1 MTLNQGH
8 TSKKWRSTSSRYT
21 PVQSMRLYTGVSRLG
36 ELIINSTI
44 LTVTCVL
51 TRARSM
57 MVCKTTRCISSLLSQ
72 SPKNKRYMR
81 SEMGM
86 VQKLANQLLEEQDI
100 PLQLNLLGILVRI
113 SPQRLQDLNQYAKQL
128 FSGTLVPPFLRIAPE
143 RFVADAREFILAV
156 QETKS
161 DALFGWTLRSD
172 SVRMASLSKVEPHVC
187 YVDFNLLNMQV
198 TPQEKGDDETL
209 TIPYGDMMHW
219 MFDINDHFVLVT
231 KEIKAID
238 IKVNSK
244 REATRIQRTL
254 EAAQVHQHEKSSVP
268 LSAVFSATVNAS
280 PGSSSSFQP
289 INCIQKALSVIDQ
302 SNSPLHASEQHQHEK
317 SSVPLSAAFST
328 IVNANPSLQPHSLI
342 QNALSVIDQNNSP
355 LCASETNCQMNT
367 KPAPQPTQTPADD
380 GNKENVPPEANQ
392 GLLSQGSQGSRGLNS
407 NSTVT
412 QWLDLVESCYTLEP
426 EPEPK
431 GDMEALVRSASRLL
445 DSAPENC
452 RGIETFNNEERL
464 HHSRAPAHAQSTPA
478 TPLPGA
484 LLLDSGPRQQFLAS
498 LNVLG
503 QAMFDQIEQRI
514 QDSLMDK
521 DSLFQRLERKV
532 DEAVESRVREEFLKI
547 SRTIEAA
554 NTRDTRH

>member
-1 MTLNQGH
+1 MTCFH
-8 TSKKWRSTSSRYT
+8 SSK
-21 PVQSMRLYTGVSRLG
+21 
-36 ELIINSTI
+36 
-44 LTVTCVL
+44 
-51 TRARSM
+51 
-57 MVCKTTRCISSLLSQ
+57 
-72 SPKNKRYMR
+72 
-81 SEMGM
+81 
-86 VQKLANQLLEEQDI
+86 
-100 PLQLNLLGILVRI
+100 
-113 SPQRLQDLNQYAKQL
+113 
-128 FSGTLVPPFLRIAPE
+128 
-143 RFVADAREFILAV
+143 
-156 QETKS
+156 
-161 DALFGWTLRSD
+161 
-172 SVRMASLSKVEPHVC
+172 
-187 YVDFNLLNMQV
+187 
-198 TPQEKGDDETL
+198 
-209 TIPYGDMMHW
+209 
-219 MFDINDHFVLVT
+219 
-231 KEIKAID
+231 
-238 IKVNSK
+238 
-244 REATRIQRTL
+244 
-254 EAAQVHQHEKSSVP
+254 HQHEKSSVP

-328 IVNANPSLQPHSLI
+328 IVNATPSLQPNSLI

-367 KPAPQPTQTPADD
+367 TPAPQPTQTPADD

-392 GLLSQGSQGSRGLNS
+392 GLLSQGSRGRNS

-412 QWLDLVESCYTLEP
+412 QWLDLVENCYTLEP

-484 LLLDSGPRQQFLAS
+484 LLLDSGLRQQFLAS

-503 QAMFDQIEQRI
+503 QVSKKKKTSNKLNLQHGSCNSYRLPLSLWFQAMFDQIEQRI

-532 DEAVESRVREEFLKI
+532 DEAVESRVREEYVLAARRSGFGSSYQSIRPLI
-547 SRTIEAA
+547 SFYK
-554 NTRDTRH
+554 

>member
-1 MTLNQGH
+1 MPLLAELLAHAEEDNTTIEKALYIILAILTIEQSHQASHDPETWTYLKEMAIDILQSAISDGVQGKRKLFPKFLAALVGIIINEKD
-8 TSKKWRSTSSRYT
+8 SKRST
-21 PVQSMRLYTGVSRLG
+21 RL
-36 ELIINSTI
+36 
-44 LTVTCVL
+44 
-51 TRARSM
+51 RA
-57 MVCKTTRCISSLLSQ
+57 KTTRCISSLLSQ

-81 SEMGM
+81 SEMGI

-113 SPQRLQDLNQYAKQL
+113 SPQRLQDLNQFAKQL

-143 RFVADAREFILAV
+143 RFVADAREFIFAV
-156 QETKS
+156 QATKS

-187 YVDFNLLNMQV
+187 YIDFNLLNMQV
-198 TPQEKGDDETL
+198 TPLEKGDDETL

-219 MFDINDHFVLVT
+219 MFNINDHFVLVT
-231 KEIKAID
+231 NEIKAID

-244 REATRIQRTL
+244 REATRIQRTM

-280 PGSSSSFQP
+280 PGSSSSFKP
-289 INCIQKALSVIDQ
+289 INRIQKASSVIDQ
-302 SNSPLHASEQHQHEK
+302 SNFPLHASEQRQHEK

-328 IVNANPSLQPHSLI
+328 IVNATPSLEPNSFI

-355 LCASETNCQMNT
+355 LRASGTNCQMNT
-367 KPAPQPTQTPADD
+367 KPAPQPTQTPAND

-392 GLLSQGSQGSRGLNS
+392 ALLSQGSRGRNS

-431 GDMEALVRSASRLL
+431 DDMEALVRSASRLL
-445 DSAPENC
+445 NSVPENC
-452 RGIETFNNEERL
+452 RGIETLNNDERL

-484 LLLDSGPRQQFLAS
+484 LLLDSGLRQQFLAS
-498 LNVLG
+498 LN
-503 QAMFDQIEQRI
+503 
-514 QDSLMDK
+514 
-521 DSLFQRLERKV
+521 
-532 DEAVESRVREEFLKI
+532 
-547 SRTIEAA
+547 
-554 NTRDTRH
+554 